1 MCSVWDVLSRKRL
14 GDVRVEMSSGQQEV
28 GLRRLKEILG
38 LGRELWGSLAHSL
51 AWTGTLSRCGEKKMG
66 LDPNQGHHHV
76 WNK

>member
-1 MCSVWDVLSRKRL
+1 M
-14 GDVRVEMSSGQQEV
+14 GSGV

-51 AWTGTLSRCGEKKMG
+51 AWMGTLSRCGEKKMG

-76 WNK
+76 RNK

>member
-1 MCSVWDVLSRKRL
+1 MFSLGRAEQEASRGRKG
-14 GDVRVEMSSGQQEV
+14 GDVQWQQEV